1 MGQISA
7 TRAFV
12 NGALCGPTCVTWDE
26 TGTITNVANIQF
38 NDAEFDALLVPGFID
53 LQVNGFAQ
61 FNVSSADSTSWS
73 QVDEYLL
80 NFGVT
85 SWCPTLVSAPLQT
98 LESALETISAQ
109 MQIRSSSGAT
119 AMTSII
125 GAHLEGPFLGSAIGA
140 HNKQSVIDIDLQWL
154 SDLPQCV
161 AMMTIGAEQK
171 ESVAAIR
178 LLREMGVLVSLGH
191 TRASEQEFLQAKDAG
206 AQMVTHLYNAMSG
219 VHHRDQGVALD
230 VLTDGEMYASIIID
244 LEHVSAR
251 AVQLAYLAKPNHM
264 IMVSD
269 SVQSNLDHAP
279 RLKDGT
285 LAGSI
290 LTMDQALRNAV
301 FHCSVP
307 LEHALASA
315 TNHPAN
321 VLGLHDRGDIQAGK
335 RADLVLLERDLTVMK
350 TISNGLLNID
360 QNG

>member
-1 MGQISA
+1 MRQISA

-12 NGALCGPTCVTWDE
+12 NGTLTGPTSVTWDAS
-26 TGTITNVANIQF
+26 GTITDVSAIKSAE
-38 NDAEFDALLVPGFID
+38 AEFDALLTPGFID
-53 LQVNGFAQ
+53 LQVNGFDL
-61 FNVSSADSTSWS
+61 FNVSLADAGQWS
-73 QVDEYLL
+73 QVDDRLL
-80 NFGVT
+80 KTGVT
-85 SWCPTLVSAPLQT
+85 SWCPTLVSAPLET
-98 LESALETISAQ
+98 LSVSLAQITEQIAIRKSSTSSAI
-109 MQIRSSSGAT
+109 
-119 AMTSII
+119 TSIL
-125 GAHLEGPFLGSAIGA
+125 GAHLEGPFLGAAIGA
-140 HNKQSVIDIDLQWL
+140 HYKESVVAIDLHWI
-154 SDLPQCV
+154 SELPACV
-161 AMMTIGAEQK
+161 ALMTLGAEQK
-171 ESVAAIR
+171 EVEAAIG
-178 LLREMGVLVSLGH
+178 LLRKLGVAVSIGH
-191 TRASEQEFLQAKDAG
+191 TRATEQEFLLAKQAG
-206 AQMVTHLYNAMSG
+206 ARMVTHLYNAMSG
-219 VHHRDQGVALD
+219 VHHRDHGVALD
-230 VLTDGEMYASIIID
+230 VLTDDEMYASIIID

-269 SVQSNLDHAP
+269 SVQSNLNHAP